1 MHLIAACWPL
11 AIWTFSNLTLRSVRF
26 IFCFYALHRDKDAY
40 SVSENVFIILN
51 VTQSLQKLISM
62 RTTNFVVNYVH
73 IHKALNELERLSPNG
88 KLN

>member
-1 MHLIAACWPL
+1 
-11 AIWTFSNLTLRSVRF
+11 
-26 IFCFYALHRDKDAY
+26 
-40 SVSENVFIILN
+40 
-51 VTQSLQKLISM
+51 M